1 MTSNPPPPGGFLSTA
16 DLPIVQ
22 KISAAFKL
30 WYQYL
35 PNFPKLL
42 KHSLGEKITGLF
54 IQLIELVLT
63 AGYSSK
69 DKKLEVINKA
79 SVTSDLLKYFLQL
92 AFELKAIDNKQ
103 IATLIAPLAEV
114 GKMLGG
120 WKKQLA
126 Q

>member
-1 MTSNPPPPGGFLSTA
+1 
-16 DLPIVQ
+16 
-22 KISAAFKL
+22 
-30 WYQYL
+30 
-35 PNFPKLL
+35 
-42 KHSLGEKITGLF
+42 
-54 IQLIELVLT
+54 LILI

-79 SVTSDLLKYFLQL
+79 SLILDLLKYFLQM
-92 AFELKAIDNKQ
+92 AFDLKAIDSKQ
-103 IATLIAPLAEV
+103 LAAIVTPLGEV

>member
-1 MTSNPPPPGGFLSTA
+1 MQPPPPNSFVSTA

-22 KISAAFKL
+22 KISTAFKL

-35 PNFPKLL
+35 PHTPKLL
-42 KHSLGEKITGLF
+42 KHSLGEKITSLF
-54 IQLIELVLT
+54 IQLVELILI

-69 DKKLEVINKA
+69 DKKSEVINKA
-79 SVTSDLLKYFLQL
+79 ILILDLLKYFLQM
-92 AFELKAIDNKQ
+92 AFDVKAIDSRQ
-103 IATLIAPLAEV
+103 LATLVAPLAEV

-120 WKKQLA
+120 WKRQLA

>member
-1 MTSNPPPPGGFLSTA
+1 MQPPPYGILSTA

-22 KISAAFKL
+22 KTSTAFRL

-35 PNFPKLL
+35 PHMPKLL
-42 KHSLGEKITGLF
+42 KHSLGEKITSLF
-54 IQLIELVLT
+54 IQLIELILV

-69 DKKLEVINKA
+69 DKKLDIVNKA
-79 SVTSDLLKYFLQL
+79 ILILDLLKYFLQM
-92 AFELKAIDNKQ
+92 AFDLKAIDSKQ
-103 IATLIAPLAEV
+103 VATLVSPLSEI

-120 WKKQLA
+120 WKKQLS